1 MAHSQTAARGDSVG
15 TGNGGHWRDGNE
27 GQMLRGDAFAKQ

>member
-27 GQMLRGDAFAKQ
+27 GLKDVAR